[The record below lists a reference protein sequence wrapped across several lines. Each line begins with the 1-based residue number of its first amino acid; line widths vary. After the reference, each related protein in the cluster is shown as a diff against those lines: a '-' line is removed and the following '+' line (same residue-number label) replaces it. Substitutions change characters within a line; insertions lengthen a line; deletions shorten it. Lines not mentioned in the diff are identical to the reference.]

1 MVMRFFPDL
10 KGTVDPMATH
20 VKISPVTRIEG
31 HLAIDLKVES
41 NQVVQA
47 FSSGEMFRGLEVLL
61 KGRDP
66 LDAHQIVQR
75 ICGVCPVSHGTASI
89 YAQDQAYNVTIPSNG
104 RLLRNLILGANYIQ
118 SHILHFYHLTA
129 LDYVDVTAITGYQ
142 GSDPDLQ
149 GVRDWVQNEL
159 KAGVVAPA
167 APFLPRYEGKYLESA
182 ELNVQALKHYLE
194 ALEMRKLAHQMCAI
208 FAGKMPHPASLIPG
222 GVTQKPTA
230 QKIAAYA
237 GILQRLQMFIDH
249 TYLPD
254 VIEVAKAFKDYFK
267 IGKGYDNFLSFG
279 VFPESGNNDGHYLP
293 AGILLDGKPG
303 PFDAAAITE
312 DVKYSRYSS
321 VSGAHPK
328 QGETSADPRKADA
341 YSWIKAPRYQKQ
353 PMEVG
358 PLARMLVAYHQ
369 GQASCKSLIDGA
381 LQQLGATPADLNSVM
396 GRHAARALEC
406 KIVAD
411 RCGHWL
417 DQLTPDKPGYNE
429 FEIPASG
436 SGMGLTEA
444 PRGALGHWITIEKG
458 KIGSYQCIVPTTWN
472 CSPRDD
478 RGIASPVEKALEGT
492 PIAKEDNPIEA
503 ARVVRSFDPCIAC
516 AVH

>member
-1 MVMRFFPDL
+1 
-10 KGTVDPMATH
+10 MATSI
-20 VKISPVTRIEG
+20 KISPVTRIEG
-31 HLAIDLKVES
+31 HLAIELKVES
-41 NQVVQA
+41 NQVTQA

-89 YAQDQAYNVTIPSNG
+89 FAQDQAYGVTVPVNG
-104 RLLRNLILGANYIQ
+104 RLLRNLILAANYIQ

-129 LDYVDVTAITGYQ
+129 LDYVDITAIAGYQ
-142 GSDPDLQ
+142 GSDPELQ
-149 GVRDWVQNEL
+149 RVRNWVQNEL

-167 APFLPRYEGKYLESA
+167 APFLPRYEGKYLENV
-182 ELNVQALKHYLE
+182 ELNIQAIKHYLE

-222 GVTQKPTA
+222 GVTQKPSA
-230 QKIAAYA
+230 QKIAMYA
-237 GILQRLQMFIDH
+237 GMLQKLQMFIDH
-249 TYLPD
+249 VYIPD
-254 VIEVAKAFKDYFK
+254 VVEVARAFKEYFA
-267 IGKGYDNFLSFG
+267 IGKGYDNFLSYG
-279 VFPESGNNDGHYLP
+279 VFPESGNNERHFLP
-293 AGILLDGKPG
+293 AGIILNGKPDS
-303 PFDAAAITE
+303 FHSAAITE
-312 DVKYSRYSS
+312 DVKYSRFAS
-321 VSGAHPK
+321 VSGAHPS
-328 QGETSADPRKADA
+328 QGDTMADPHKSNA

-369 GQASCKSLIDGA
+369 GQPDCKTLIDSA
-381 LQQLGATPADLNSVM
+381 LQQVGITPTELNSVM
-396 GRHAARALEC
+396 GRHAARAIEC
-406 KIVAD
+406 KLVAD
-411 RCGHWL
+411 RCDKWL
-417 DQLTPDKPGYNE
+417 DQIVPDQTGYNE

-436 SGMGLTEA
+436 FGMGLTEA
-444 PRGALGHWITIEKG
+444 PRGALGHWISIENH
-458 KIGSYQCIVPTTWN
+458 KIASYQCIVPTTWN

-478 RGIASPVEKALEGT
+478 RGVTGPVEKALEGT
-492 PIAKEDNPIEA
+492 PIANEENPIEA